1 MTFEFD
7 RSIAVTA
14 AGDGTFA
21 ADLDPGW
28 IVGGGI
34 NGGYLQAVIGNAVR
48 QALLESGHVDPF
60 SVSAHYLSA
69 SVPGPATVETQV
81 VRAGGRFS
89 TVAATLVQHI
99 DGVRVPR
106 ISTLAT
112 YGDLDAAHDAETDAA
127 AEALHL
133 ALPVPDLP
141 PHEECLAAS
150 DAPGDFKKVAPF
162 VERFN
167 MLLDPATAMW
177 TVGKP
182 SRNGLI
188 QGWFELVDHRPL
200 DPIALLMVVDSLP
213 PVTFDLGMP
222 GWAPTLELTAHV
234 RARPAPGWVALRH
247 YTRTVAGG
255 LFEEDCEVWD
265 STGRLV
271 AQARQLALQ
280 PRRAAVTSPQPAPRD
295 AEHEP
300 AARVLRQRPEPV
312 L

>member
-1 MTFEFD
+1 MTFELD
-7 RSIAVTA
+7 RGIAVTA
-14 AGDGTFA
+14 CGDGSYA

-28 IVGGGI
+28 LVGGGL
-34 NGGYLQAVIGNAVR
+34 NGGYLLAVVGNAVR
-48 QALLESGHVDPF
+48 DRLSASGHVDPF
-60 SVSAHYLSA
+60 TVSAHYLSA
-69 SVPGPATVETQV
+69 SVPGPATVETEL

-89 TVAATLVQHI
+89 TVAATLVQHV

-141 PHEECLAAS
+141 PRDQCVSTS
-150 DAPGDFKKVAPF
+150 DASEEVRRMAPLL
-162 VERFN
+162 ERFGTR
-167 MLLDPATAMW
+167 LDPESAMW
-177 TVGKP
+177 AIGKP
-182 SRNGLI
+182 SRKGVI
-188 QGWFELVDHRPL
+188 QGWFELADHRPL
-200 DPIALLMVVDSLP
+200 DPIALLMVVDALP

-234 RARPAPGWVALRH
+234 RAKPAPGWAVVRH
-247 YTRTVAGG
+247 CTRTVAGG

-271 AQARQLALQ
+271 AQSRQLALQ
-280 PRRAAVTSPQPAPRD
+280 PRG
-295 AEHEP
+295 
-300 AARVLRQRPEPV
+300 
-312 L
+312 